1 MKDFYTL
8 LNAFISTH
16 KATTNETN
24 DCKNRILS
32 HVKPLY
38 DNYFDTYEKNYDN
51 KKLTDE
57 DKREYDYKQF
67 EIIDEKKQKSEQTDE
82 EIKREMQKPLS
93 FKINKKEFDEL
104 TEGIHN
110 NQDNNN
116 FKLTIDR
123 TYDLKNA
130 NKFWTDVTTRKITK
144 NEAKELYNELIQKDI
159 DTLEKS
165 KSNKL

>member
-1 MKDFYTL
+1 
-8 LNAFISTH
+8 
-16 KATTNETN
+16 
-24 DCKNRILS
+24 
-32 HVKPLY
+32 
-38 DNYFDTYEKNYDN
+38 
-51 KKLTDE
+51 
-57 DKREYDYKQF
+57 
-67 EIIDEKKQKSEQTDE
+67 
-82 EIKREMQKPLS
+82 MQKPLS